1 MWDHPEVFLNPEDS
15 CFLVRLLYIKMYNI
29 IIPIVC
35 LYSVEIS
42 CAALSGPGAE
52 AVSTATGPQ

>member
-1 MWDHPEVFLNPEDS
+1 MGSTRGDKNVQYNNP
-15 CFLVRLLYIKMYNI
+15 Y
-29 IIPIVC
+29 C
-35 LYSVEIS
+35 LYPVEIS